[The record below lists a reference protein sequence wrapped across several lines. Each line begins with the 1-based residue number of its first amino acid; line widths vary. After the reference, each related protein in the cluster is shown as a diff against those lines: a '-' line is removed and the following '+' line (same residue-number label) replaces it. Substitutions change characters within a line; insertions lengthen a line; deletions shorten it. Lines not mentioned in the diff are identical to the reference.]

1 MDRVTRA
8 VGAALAGCAVLGVSA
23 CGADEDTDTPAPPP
37 APPALG
43 AAVPA
48 APGVGVSIP
57 DSALLAAGL
66 LGTTDLPSDFTALP
80 PRTGSSVAS
89 GAEVAPTT
97 PAECAKI
104 LVPLAA
110 QYPGSTA
117 AAQATYAG
125 PDFSSIDI
133 DAAAYPDAA
142 LAPAFA
148 SFQALVS
155 RCASYSG
162 ADGTGI
168 HIEYRAG
175 ALPQPPAGDA
185 STAFQVNTS
194 SEGLTLYSAVSLVQ
208 VGNTLVQIAVT
219 APSAVEPGVLTDVTA
234 AQVRKLRGE

>member
-8 VGAALAGCAVLGVSA
+8 AVAALAGCAVLGASA
-23 CGADEDTDTPAPPP
+23 CGADDAPATSAPP

-48 APGVGVSIP
+48 GAGTGAPIT
-57 DSALLAAGL
+57 DSAVLAAGL
-66 LGTTDLPSDFTALP
+66 LGTPDLPTDFTAMA
-80 PRTGSSVAS
+80 PRTGDSVAA
-89 GAEVAPTT
+89 GADLAPTT

-117 AAQATYAG
+117 AAQASYAG
-125 PDFSSIDI
+125 PDFSSIDV
-133 DAAAYPDAA
+133 DGAAYPDAA

-168 HIEYRAG
+168 HIEYRTG
-175 ALPQPPAGDA
+175 ALPQPAAGDA

-234 AQVRKLRGE
+234 AQVRKLRGA